1 MLTQHHLCP
10 LNIEDEESGDDEE
23 SADEEEE
30 EEASMARTLTSTDA
44 APEARHLLVMEV
56 GKEARKDPVPHGT
69 PADQYL
75 TKKYFGASDVLFQ
88 MVPMPDGSSL
98 WMDEQS
104 MLKKLPRNFEA
115 EWRFGQ
121 DVHCGRLHGT
131 VVWAPKEEQDEQME
145 PAEAPVEVQDRVD
158 LTVKQIKSIVPKAKG
173 SKKKDVQRSAMEV
186 ATYAQ
191 IKKLHKRLGFRDNAN
206 TQAVRANISHLW
218 FAAQ

>member
-1 MLTQHHLCP
+1 MP
-10 LNIEDEESGDDEE
+10 KRPASSPGPSGP
-23 SADEEEE
+23 S
-30 EEASMARTLTSTDA
+30 
-44 APEARHLLVMEV
+44 
-56 GKEARKDPVPHGT
+56 
-69 PADQYL
+69 
-75 TKKYFGASDVLFQ
+75 
-88 MVPMPDGSSL
+88 GSSVAAKRARMKSSPQHGSKNYMC
-98 WMDEQS
+98 W
-104 MLKKLPRNFEA
+104 
-115 EWRFGQ
+115 
-121 DVHCGRLHGT
+121 LHGT

>member
-1 MLTQHHLCP
+1 
-10 LNIEDEESGDDEE
+10 
-23 SADEEEE
+23 
-30 EEASMARTLTSTDA
+30 
-44 APEARHLLVMEV
+44 
-56 GKEARKDPVPHGT
+56 
-69 PADQYL
+69 
-75 TKKYFGASDVLFQ
+75 
-88 MVPMPDGSSL
+88 MVPMPGGSSL
-98 WMDEQS
+98 WVDEQG
-104 MLKKLPRNFEA
+104 MLKKLPRNIEA

-121 DVHCGRLHGT
+121 DAHGGRLYGT

-206 TQAVRANISHLW
+206 TQAVRSNIAHLW

>member
-1 MLTQHHLCP
+1 
-10 LNIEDEESGDDEE
+10 
-23 SADEEEE
+23 
-30 EEASMARTLTSTDA
+30 MARTLTSTDA

-206 TQAVRANISHLW
+206 TQAVRLNISHLW

>member
-1 MLTQHHLCP
+1 M
-10 LNIEDEESGDDEE
+10 
-23 SADEEEE
+23 
-30 EEASMARTLTSTDA
+30 
-44 APEARHLLVMEV
+44 
-56 GKEARKDPVPHGT
+56 PHGT

-75 TKKYFGASDVLFQ
+75 TKKYFRAPDVFFQ

-98 WMDEQS
+98 WMDEQG
-104 MLKKLPRNFEA
+104 MLKKLPRNIEA

-121 DVHCGRLHGT
+121 DVHCGRLYGT
-131 VVWAPKEEQDEQME
+131 VVWAPKEEQDEEME

-206 TQAVRANISHLW
+206 TQAVRANIAHLW

>member
-1 MLTQHHLCP
+1 M
-10 LNIEDEESGDDEE
+10 
-23 SADEEEE
+23 
-30 EEASMARTLTSTDA
+30 
-44 APEARHLLVMEV
+44 
-56 GKEARKDPVPHGT
+56 PHGT

-75 TKKYFGASDVLFQ
+75 TKKYFGASDVFFQ

-98 WMDEQS
+98 WMDEQG
-104 MLKKLPRNFEA
+104 MLKKLPRNIEA

-121 DVHCGRLHGT
+121 DVHCGRLYGT

-173 SKKKDVQRSAMEV
+173 SKKKDVQRSAMQV

-191 IKKLHKRLGFRDNAN
+191 VKALHKRLGFRENKN
-206 TQAVRANISHLW
+206 TQAVRANIAHLW
-218 FAAQ
+218 FVTQ